1 MRKLVI
7 AEISPGS
14 LKSLYSE
21 VPRELSCLAYANNAH
36 CKNGTYYIVGKKFV
50 RQFVEA
56 LTTKL
61 EECRQLFTDAESA
74 KEFDSDEQFLKS
86 LLKIKA
92 S

>member
-7 AEISPGS
+7 AEVSPDS
-14 LKSLYSE
+14 LKSLSSE
-21 VPRELSCLAYANNAH
+21 VPRELSCLAYLNNAH
-36 CKNGTYYIVGKKFV
+36 CKNGTYYIVGKKYI

-56 LTTKL
+56 LKSTL

-74 KEFDSDEQFLKS
+74 KEFDLDEQFLES